1 MKNRVAILISAYNE
15 ANALGRVISDLKTA
29 LAKAS
34 IGADIVV
41 VNDGSADKT
50 AQIARQAKVILINHI
65 MNSGQGAAVATG
77 LAYAKQGGYDFV
89 AAMDADGQHKA
100 EDVVKGIKTI
110 QKAKGVDLLIGS
122 RLINPSGMSAV
133 KRLGNRGLTLI
144 TLVLFGVTVTD
155 SQSGLRIFS
164 RKAIDQLTWKTDG
177 YEFCSEMLWRAKQQG
192 LKIDEYPI
200 QAVYTDYST
209 SKSRGQNNWNGVHLV
224 KTLLRHRLSEFISE

>member
-1 MKNRVAILISAYNE
+1 MKNRVAILLSAYNE
-15 ANALGRVISDLKTA
+15 ATTLSRLISDLKAA
-29 LAKAS
+29 LKKGKIDAN
-34 IGADIVV
+34 IVV

-50 AQIARQAKVILINHI
+50 AQIAKQAKTVLINHI

-77 LAYAKQGGYDFV
+77 LAYAKQNNYNIV
-89 AAMDADGQHKA
+89 AAMDADGQHKP
-100 EDVVKGIKTI
+100 EDVIKGIKTI
-110 QKAKGVDLLIGS
+110 QKKRDIDLLIGS
-122 RLINPSGMSAV
+122 RLIDPSGMSAV

-164 RKAIDQLTWKTDG
+164 KKAINQLTWKTDG

-192 LKIDEYPI
+192 LSIGEYPI
-200 QAVYTDYST
+200 EAIYTDYSK
-209 SKSRGQNNWNGVHLV
+209 SKTRGQNNWNGVHLV